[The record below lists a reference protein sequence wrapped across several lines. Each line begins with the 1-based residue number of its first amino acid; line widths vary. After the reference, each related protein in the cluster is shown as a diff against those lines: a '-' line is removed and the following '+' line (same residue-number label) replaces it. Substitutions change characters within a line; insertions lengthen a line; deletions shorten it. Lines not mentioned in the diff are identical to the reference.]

1 MSVREV
7 LVNSGCT
14 QSTGDPSFFYMK
26 ISGKLAG
33 VIVSHIDDFLHAGTD
48 DFEEQAITPLV
59 QSFSAGRAEEK
70 EFSYVGFQIT
80 QTEEGIVMDQDPYIS
95 SLEAP
100 QWSVEALKDKKRDLS
115 RSEQTDYRA
124 LIGSLNWCVRGTRPE
139 LAFEM
144 IELSM
149 KLKVAKVEDWL
160 KALKVWKRL
169 KNTDS
174 AILFPDMGD
183 FKSLELIVYSDA
195 SFANLDGVG
204 SAMAYMIFGRNVRTN
219 NTSPLTWKANKVKRI
234 VKSTLA
240 AEGLSLSAALDDAFY
255 LRRFLEETLE
265 VVPPIM
271 AYVDNRGLV
280 ENVHSTKLVD
290 DTRLNIDLGAIK
302 QMLLKEEVTGIQ
314 WCSNTEQVVDVM
326 TKRGASGEKLRQI
339 MRSGYV
345 N

>member
-149 KLKVAKVEDWL
+149 KL
-160 KALKVWKRL
+160 
-169 KNTDS
+169 S
-174 AILFPDMGD
+174 
-183 FKSLELIVYSDA
+183 S
-195 SFANLDGVG
+195 
-204 SAMAYMIFGRNVRTN
+204 
-219 NTSPLTWKANKVKRI
+219 
-234 VKSTLA
+234 
-240 AEGLSLSAALDDAFY
+240 
-255 LRRFLEETLE
+255 
-265 VVPPIM
+265 
-271 AYVDNRGLV
+271 
-280 ENVHSTKLVD
+280 
-290 DTRLNIDLGAIK
+290 
-302 QMLLKEEVTGIQ
+302 
-314 WCSNTEQVVDVM
+314 
-326 TKRGASGEKLRQI
+326 
-339 MRSGYV
+339 
-345 N
+345 